1 MVGEGGGGKVVNIA
15 SLKGKRGKRGRAA
28 VSASKAGLIR
38 LTETL
43 ALELGRYN
51 INVNAICPGATVT
64 YGSSGKALKAA
75 MATGLSED
83 EAIEQVYRKSRPL
96 PQTPPPSPP
105 PPPPSP

>member
-75 MATGLSED
+75 MATGLREE
-83 EAIEQVYRKSRPL
+83 EATEQVYVKSGRFPRVRAL
-96 PQTPPPSPP
+96 GPPG
-105 PPPPSP
+105 

>member
-43 ALELGRYN
+43 ALELGRYG

-64 YGSSGKALKAA
+64 FGSSGKALKAA
-75 MATGLSED
+75 MARGLSED
-83 EAIEQVYRKSRPL
+83 QAIEQVYVKPGRFPQIRP
-96 PQTPPPSPP
+96 PARPAR
-105 PPPPSP
+105 